1 MKKFICTI
9 CGYVYEGDKAPD
21 ECPVCRQP
29 GEKFKEEVLEDSMDS
44 QKPGSMATASGTR
57 AVAAFIQGHWAR
69 SFRYHPFVPYCG
81 ILYIIF
87 MTKGTLAL
95 FSKEKFPYMK
105 FRNGY
110 IYFGIVILLVQFV
123 IKDIMLLVYGV
134 DVLGIV

>member
-1 MKKFICTI
+1 MFPDKRVEYKLYLAGLVFAAVSAAGIAVLVFTPFKIPGCTFKSVTGLYCPG
-9 CGYVYEGDKAPD
+9 CG
-21 ECPVCRQP
+21 
-29 GEKFKEEVLEDSMDS
+29 
-44 QKPGSMATASGTR
+44 GTR

>member
-1 MKKFICTI
+1 
-9 CGYVYEGDKAPD
+9 
-21 ECPVCRQP
+21 
-29 GEKFKEEVLEDSMDS
+29 
-44 QKPGSMATASGTR
+44 
-57 AVAAFIQGHWAR
+57 
-69 SFRYHPFVPYCG
+69 
-81 ILYIIF
+81 